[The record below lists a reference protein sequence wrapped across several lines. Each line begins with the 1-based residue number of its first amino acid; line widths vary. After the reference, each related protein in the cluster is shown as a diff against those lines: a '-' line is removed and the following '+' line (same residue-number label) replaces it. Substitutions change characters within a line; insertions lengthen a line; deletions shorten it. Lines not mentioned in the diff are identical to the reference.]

1 MAGKGYN
8 ISIGSD
14 TSEAEKGIRK
24 GVIEPL
30 EDVTKVLEDVNKDA
44 KASGNKIEDSM
55 HDAQK
60 KTEDLK
66 DEISGLSAKI
76 NEAAGSGR
84 KFGTDMTDGVD
95 RAKEG
100 MSELKDESRQTARE
114 AAASFDGSA
123 ESIVDMFQE
132 VSANALG
139 GFGPAGLAAGIAVAA
154 GIGMATAEFQKNEEA
169 AKAAKERVREFGL
182 AVIESGR
189 DVAGLEQ
196 FQDALKAII
205 TDADDASEKLSD
217 IDKFA
222 DKFKRYALDA
232 DLMAMA
238 YAGNSDAI
246 EMMVEQ
252 LEAAADAESDFKFQG
267 GQQLAQQQENINALR
282 DKADEL
288 RKVQEETQRAQEIEK
303 AWLESGGAEA
313 QAKSEAIQSI
323 NAAYDEAVSSASDYY
338 NAETGLFDVSAYLA
352 AMQARADALTRY
364 QNSLASAGLTTEQKQ
379 ALNDMGLDSAQAW
392 MTGYEQ
398 ATPAQK
404 QSMKQFLT
412 ESASESSGEAKDVI
426 DKTFEKPTKA
436 KVKAEADTEQAEKD
450 LAALITKKRTLDVQ
464 VRYVNKEGQVVG

>member
-169 AKAAKERVREFGL
+169 AKAAKERVRQFGL
-182 AVIESGR
+182 SIIENGETTATLENINEQLKAVI
-189 DVAGLEQ
+189 
-196 FQDALKAII
+196 
-205 TDADDASEKLSD
+205 TNADDAPKKFDDIQKSIKKLQLD
-217 IDKFA
+217 ELGIDANNLAMAFSGNA
-222 DKFKRYALDA
+222 DALDS
-232 DLMAMA
+232 M
-238 YAGNSDAI
+238 I
-246 EMMVEQ
+246 EQ
-252 LEAAADAESDFKFQG
+252 LDSAAR
-267 GQQLAQQQENINALR
+267 AQQKL
-282 DKADEL
+282 ADSSGEGYYARRAEEMRGLKEEL
-288 RKVQEETQRAQEIEK
+288 IGVQEETQLAQQIE
-303 AWLESGGAEA
+303 ADYLASGGAEA
-313 QAKSEAIQSI
+313 QAKAAAISSI
-323 NAAYDEAVSSASDYY
+323 NDAYDEAVASASDYY